1 MSTRNVK
8 FFYLVVTILLV
19 LACVPTFAAPFPTAD
34 PNAVNTFIA
43 QTADAASTR
52 TAAAQP
58 TSTLTPSIT
67 PTRPTET
74 PSPTA
79 TATVI
84 FILSTPTQVVIPTF
98 TSVSS
103 GGGGGGGGNDDD
115 DEITSANYSCQ
126 VVSVSPANGT
136 RFDPRADF
144 DAVWRVR
151 NNGQRNW
158 DRNSIDFI
166 YDSGDRIHKVA
177 GYDLDA
183 NVSSGNTI
191 NLGADMEA
199 PQNSGTYTTYWTL
212 RVGDDEFCRMSLT
225 INVR

>member
-1 MSTRNVK
+1 MATRKVK
-8 FFYLVVTILLV
+8 IFYLAVTILLV
-19 LACVPTFAAPFPTAD
+19 MACVPTFAAPFPTVD

-43 QTADAASTR
+43 QTADAASTQ

-58 TSTLTPSIT
+58 TSTFTPTIT
-67 PTRPTET
+67 PTRPTDT

-79 TATVI
+79 TSTVI
-84 FILSTPTQVVIPTF
+84 FILSTPTQLVIPTF

-103 GGGGGGGGNDDD
+103 TGGGGSGGSGDSG
-115 DEITSANYSCQ
+115 ITSENYSCQ
-126 VVSVSPANGT
+126 IISVSPANGT
-136 RFDPRADF
+136 RFNARDDF

-158 DRNSIDFI
+158 DRNSVDFI

-177 GYDLDA
+177 GYDLNA
-183 NVSSGNTI
+183 NVPSGDTI
-191 NLGADMEA
+191 NIGADMEA
-199 PQNSGTYTTYWTL
+199 PRNSGTYTTYWTL
-212 RVGDDEFCRMSLT
+212 RVGNNEFCRMSLT

>member
-1 MSTRNVK
+1 MSTRKVK

-19 LACVPTFAAPFPTAD
+19 MACVPTFAAPFPTAD

-43 QTADAASTR
+43 QTADAASTQ

-58 TSTLTPSIT
+58 TITLTPTIT

-74 PSPTA
+74 PSPTP

-84 FILSTPTQVVIPTF
+84 FILSTPTLQVIPTF
-98 TSVSS
+98 TFISS
-103 GGGGGGGGNDDD
+103 GGGGGGGG
-115 DEITSANYSCQ
+115 TGSSGMSSANYSCQ

-158 DRNSIDFI
+158 DRNSVDFI

-183 NVSSGNTI
+183 NVRSGDTI

-199 PQNSGTYTTYWTL
+199 PQNSGTYTTNWTL
-212 RVGDDEFCRMSLT
+212 RVGDNEFCRMSLT

>member
-1 MSTRNVK
+1 MSTRKVK
-8 FFYLVVTILLV
+8 FFYLTIAILLV

-43 QTADAASTR
+43 ETVMAASTQ

-58 TSTLTPSIT
+58 TATFTPTIT

-84 FILSTPTQVVIPTF
+84 FILSSPTQPVIPTF

-103 GGGGGGGGNDDD
+103 GGGGGGNDDDD
-115 DEITSANYSCQ
+115 DEITSANFSCQ
-126 VVSVSPANGT
+126 VISVSPANGT

-144 DAVWRVR
+144 DAVWRIR
-151 NNGQRNW
+151 NNGQRTW
-158 DRNSIDFI
+158 DRNSVDFI

-177 GYDLDA
+177 GYDLSS
-183 NVSSGNTI
+183 NVRSGDTTNI
-191 NLGADMEA
+191 GADMEA

-212 RVGDDEFCRMSLT
+212 RVGDNEFCRMSLT

>member
-19 LACVPTFAAPFPTAD
+19 MACVPTFAAPFPTAD

-84 FILSTPTQVVIPTF
+84 FILSTPTQQVIPTF
-98 TSVSS
+98 TFISS
-103 GGGGGGGGNDDD
+103 GGGSGGSGGGSGSS
-115 DEITSANYSCQ
+115 ITSQNYSCQ

-136 RFDPRADF
+136 QFNPRADF
-144 DAVWRVR
+144 DVVWRVR

-158 DRNSIDFI
+158 DRNSVDFI

-177 GYDLDA
+177 GYDLDS
-183 NVSSGNTI
+183 NVRSGDSI

-199 PQNSGTYTTYWTL
+199 PQNSGTYTTNWTL